1 MCWEGLWDERGCWSA
16 EYQFPGLFFSFAWP
30 YFFGHLLLQGICGTF
45 LGILG
50 CLRQAGRIEERKCR
64 AIRTKI
70 PFPAIQ
76 MLLQNLPMGEKTL
89 TIKHHQHNC
98 TNTTDTTKH
107 PTNFSTMRVWQRLIR
122 HASRRPH
129 KVVFV
134 IWTFGKEIVV
144 KEYLTIR
151 DVQYFPYYVMLWEF
165 WDKLKKSEYKFNHYS
180 NNQSDINRWYKSA
193 KRVT

>member
-1 MCWEGLWDERGCWSA
+1 MIRSWIIFFTKGGCGRLKKFVHEANKTFVHWIVLRGAMRWKRLLICRIPIS
-16 EYQFPGLFFSFAWP
+16 GSLLLVRLTL
-30 YFFGHLLLQGICGTF
+30 FFGHLLLQGICGTF

-76 MLLQNLPMGEKTL
+76 MLLQNLPEREKTL
-89 TIKHHQHNC
+89 TMKHHQHNC
-98 TNTTDTTKH
+98 TNTTNTTKH
-107 PTNFSTMRVWQRLIR
+107 PTTFGAMRVWRRFIR
-122 HASRRPH
+122 HSSRRPQ

-151 DVQYFPYYVMLWEF
+151 DVQ
-165 WDKLKKSEYKFNHYS
+165 
-180 NNQSDINRWYKSA
+180 
-193 KRVT
+193 